1 MSSRVSDQV
10 RLKAACSA
18 TEARFIQFTASAFHK
33 LMSIYVFSYFP
44 FDFEGRMWDLIVSVP
59 GHCLSFYFEILV
71 TETRDITLS
80 RQRTTK
86 VLIRLRG
93 CSHFL
98 MARLIFIFIFSDC
111 LDRLSLVERSY
122 FILAIFTLI

>member
-1 MSSRVSDQV
+1 MSSGVSDQV

-18 TEARFIQFTASAFHK
+18 TKARFIQFTASAFRK

-44 FDFEGRMWDLIVSVP
+44 FGFEGRMLDLS
-59 GHCLSFYFEILV
+59 HCLSFYFEILV
-71 TETRDITLS
+71 TETRNITLS

-111 LDRLSLVERSY
+111 LDRLVMW
-122 FILAIFTLI
+122 LISVPVIKV